1 MATLRGK
8 GSMKSV
14 ELVVVEY
21 SNAHSKDGKRVFL
34 DAMVRPVEGAAP
46 QRVPHLVSTKKE
58 LDGKTVYGHQAGY
71 SASQR
76 DAFVAAAG
84 DNIVQMPDR
93 NGRPGPTVYAIQAD
107 VMSASGKQ
115 TGLVINSKTVKPSEL
130 EPIDENILDTIYA
143 ASKAAAEADKARKA
157 AEKEAQ
163 TEAAEKEAQTEAAA
177 EAQVSEPEVEEVA
190 EIDEPE
196 F

>member
-21 SNAHSKDGKRVFL
+21 SNAHSKDGKRAFL
-34 DAMVRPVEGAAP
+34 DVMVRPVEGAAP

-58 LDGKTVYGHQAGY
+58 LDGKTVYDHQAGY

-76 DAFVAAAG
+76 DAFVTAAG

-130 EPIDENILDTIYA
+130 EPINENILDTIYA

-163 TEAAEKEAQTEAAA
+163 TEAAA

>member
-1 MATLRGK
+1 MATFRGK

-21 SNAHSKDGKRVFL
+21 PNAHSKDGKRAFL
-34 DAMVRPVEGAAP
+34 DVMVRPVEGAAP

-58 LDGKTVYGHQAGY
+58 LDGKTVYDHQAGY

-84 DNIVQMPDR
+84 DNIVQMPER

-115 TGLVINSKTVKPSEL
+115 KGLVINSKTVKRSQLPS
-130 EPIDENILDTIYA
+130 IDENILTEIYA
-143 ASKAAAEADKARKA
+143 STKAANEAAKALKA

-163 TEAAEKEAQTEAAA
+163 TEVAAEVEASAPAQ
-177 EAQVSEPEVEEVA
+177 AQVSEPEVEEVA

>member
-21 SNAHSKDGKRVFL
+21 PNAHSKDGKRAFL
-34 DAMVRPVEGAAP
+34 DVMVRPVEGAAP

-58 LDGKTVYGHQAGY
+58 LDGKTVYDHQAGY

-84 DNIVQMPDR
+84 DNIVQMPER

-130 EPIDENILDTIYA
+130 EPINENILDTIYA
-143 ASKAAAEADKARKA
+143 ASKASKAAAEADKARK
-157 AEKEAQ
+157 
-163 TEAAEKEAQTEAAA
+163 AAEKEAQTEAAA

-196 F
+196 L

>member
-21 SNAHSKDGKRVFL
+21 PNAHSKDGKRAFL
-34 DAMVRPVEGAAP
+34 DVMVRPVEGAAP

-58 LDGKTVYGHQAGY
+58 LDGKTVYDHQAGY

-84 DNIVQMPDR
+84 DNIVQMPER

-115 TGLVINSKTVKPSEL
+115 KGLVINSKTVKRSQLP
-130 EPIDENILDTIYA
+130 PIDENILTEIYA
-143 ASKAAAEADKARKA
+143 SAKAANEAAKALKA

-163 TEAAEKEAQTEAAA
+163 TEVAAEVQASAPAQ
-177 EAQVSEPEVEEVA
+177 AQVSEPEVEEVA

>member
-21 SNAHSKDGKRVFL
+21 PNAHSKDGKRAFL
-34 DAMVRPVEGAAP
+34 DVMVRPVEGAAP

-58 LDGKTVYGHQAGY
+58 LDGKTVYDHQAGY
-71 SASQR
+71 SKSQL
-76 DAFVAAAG
+76 DTIALAAK
-84 DNIVQMPDR
+84 DNVVQMPER
-93 NGRPGPTVYAIQAD
+93 NGRSGPKVYAIKAD

-115 TGLVINSKTVKPSEL
+115 KGLVINTKTVKPSEL
-130 EPIDENILDTIYA
+130 EPIDTTILYQIYA
-143 ASKAAAEADKARKA
+143 ASKAAAEADKARK
-157 AEKEAQ
+157 
-163 TEAAEKEAQTEAAA
+163 AAEKEAQTEAAA

>member
-21 SNAHSKDGKRVFL
+21 PNAHSKDGKRVFL

-58 LDGKTVYGHQAGY
+58 LDGRTVFDHQVGY

-76 DAFVAAAG
+76 DAFIAAAG
-84 DNIVQMPDR
+84 DNVVQMPDR

-143 ASKAAAEADKARKA
+143 SSKAAAEADKARKA

-163 TEAAEKEAQTEAAA
+163 TEAAA
-177 EAQVSEPEVEEVA
+177 EVQVSEPEVEEVA

>member
-21 SNAHSKDGKRVFL
+21 PNAHSKDGKRAFL
-34 DAMVRPVEGAAP
+34 DVMVRPVEGAAP
-46 QRVPHLVSTKKE
+46 QQVPHLVSTKKE
-58 LDGKTVYGHQAGY
+58 LDGKTVYDHQAGY

-130 EPIDENILDTIYA
+130 EPIDKNILDTIYAASSAA

-163 TEAAEKEAQTEAAA
+163 TEAAA
-177 EAQVSEPEVEEVA
+177 EAQVSEPEAEEVA

>member
-14 ELVVVEY
+14 ELIVVEY
-21 SNAHSKDGKRVFL
+21 PNAHSKGGKRAFL
-34 DAMVRPVEGAAP
+34 DVMVRPVEGAAL
-46 QRVPHLVSTKKE
+46 QRVPHLVSAKKE
-58 LDGKTVYGHQAGY
+58 LDGRTVFDHQAGY

-84 DNIVQMPDR
+84 DNIVQMPER

-107 VMSASGKQ
+107 VMPASGKQ

-143 ASKAAAEADKARKA
+143 SSKAATEAAKARQA

-163 TEAAEKEAQTEAAA
+163 TEVTA
-177 EAQVSEPEVEEVA
+177 EAQAPEAEEVA
-190 EIDEPE
+190 EIENDEPE

>member
-21 SNAHSKDGKRVFL
+21 PNAHSKDGKRAFL
-34 DAMVRPVEGAAP
+34 DVMVRPVEGAAP
-46 QRVPHLVSTKKE
+46 QRVPHLVLTKKE
-58 LDGKTVYGHQAGY
+58 LDGKTVYDYQAGY

-130 EPIDENILDTIYA
+130 EPIDKNILDTIYA

-163 TEAAEKEAQTEAAA
+163 TEAAA
-177 EAQVSEPEVEEVA
+177 EAQVSEPEAEEVA
-190 EIDEPE
+190 EIENDEPE

>member
-21 SNAHSKDGKRVFL
+21 PNAHSKDGKRVFL

-58 LDGKTVYGHQAGY
+58 LDGRTVFDHQAGY

-76 DAFVAAAG
+76 DAFIAAAG
-84 DNIVQMPDR
+84 DNIVQMPER

-163 TEAAEKEAQTEAAA
+163 TEAAA

-190 EIDEPE
+190 EIENDEPE

>member
-21 SNAHSKDGKRVFL
+21 PNAHSKDGKRAFL
-34 DAMVRPVEGAAP
+34 DVMVRPVEGAAP

-58 LDGKTVYGHQAGY
+58 LDGKTVYDHQAGY

-76 DAFVAAAG
+76 DAFIAAAG
-84 DNIVQMPDR
+84 DNVVQMPDR

-130 EPIDENILDTIYA
+130 EPINENILDTIYA

-157 AEKEAQ
+157 AK
-163 TEAAEKEAQTEAAA
+163 KEAQTEAAA

-190 EIDEPE
+190 EIENDEPE

>member
-21 SNAHSKDGKRVFL
+21 PNAHSKDGKRVFL

-58 LDGKTVYGHQAGY
+58 LDGRFDHQAGY

-76 DAFVAAAG
+76 DAFIAAAG
-84 DNIVQMPDR
+84 DNVVQMPDR

-107 VMSASGKQ
+107 VMSASGKR

-130 EPIDENILDTIYA
+130 EPINENILDTIYA

-163 TEAAEKEAQTEAAA
+163 NEAAA
-177 EAQVSEPEVEEVA
+177 EAQVSEPEVEEAA

>member
-21 SNAHSKDGKRVFL
+21 PNAHSKDGKRVFL

-46 QRVPHLVSTKKE
+46 QRVPHLVSTKQE
-58 LDGKTVYGHQAGY
+58 LDGRTVFDHQTGY
-71 SASQR
+71 SVSQR
-76 DAFVAAAG
+76 DAFIAAAG
-84 DNIVQMPDR
+84 DNVVQMPDR

-115 TGLVINSKTVKPSEL
+115 TGLVINSKTVKPSKL
-130 EPIDENILDTIYA
+130 EPIDKNILDTIYAASKA

-163 TEAAEKEAQTEAAA
+163 TEATV

>member
-1 MATLRGK
+1 MATLRGT

-21 SNAHSKDGKRVFL
+21 PNAHSKDGKRAFL
-34 DAMVRPVEGAAP
+34 DVMVRPVEGAAP

-58 LDGKTVYGHQAGY
+58 LDGKTVYDHQAGY

-84 DNIVQMPDR
+84 DNIVQMPER

-115 TGLVINSKTVKPSEL
+115 KGLVINSKTVKPSEL
-130 EPIDENILDTIYA
+130 EPIDETILDQIYA
-143 ASKAAAEADKARKA
+143 SSKA

-163 TEAAEKEAQTEAAA
+163 NEAAA